1 MDLKNLNDLDV
12 SDIDF
17 TNMGSWPF
25 AGKAIMA
32 ALVFSLV
39 VFLGFYFF
47 IGDQSDALVV
57 IERKEIDLKKDF
69 EKKQAKAVNLEA
81 YKRQMQTIKDSF
93 QTLLQQLPKA
103 DQMAELLDEI
113 SYAATGAGCDI
124 SAASFKKEVDAEFY
138 SEKPIEIQVTGG
150 YHQLAV
156 FVSRV
161 SRLPRIVTLHDF
173 TIQIGDGNVSSS
185 PDEKLLVMNITAK
198 TYRADAGDKQ

>member
-1 MDLKNLNDLDV
+1 MNSLNDLDI

-17 TNMGSWPF
+17 NNMGSWPA
-25 AGKAIMA
+25 AGKAVMA
-32 ALVFSLV
+32 SLIFAVV
-39 VFLGFYFF
+39 VFLGYYLF
-47 IGDQSDALVV
+47 IGDQSDALVS
-57 IERKEIDLKKDF
+57 IERKEIDLKKEF
-69 EKKQAKAVNLEA
+69 EKKQAKAVNLDA

-113 SYAATGAGCDI
+113 SYAATGAGCEI
-124 SAASFKKEVDAEFY
+124 AAASFKDEKDAEFY

-150 YHQLAV
+150 YHQIAD

-173 TIQIGDGNVSSS
+173 TIKIGDGNVSSA

-198 TYRADAGDKQ
+198 TYRADAGEK